1 MLTGLSIT
9 DEVWSRAKDIR
20 LLGIDVDGVLTDGTL
35 YYSDHGELMKAF
47 HTLDGF
53 RIKLLRQS
61 GIEVAVL
68 SGRDSPMLRRR
79 LSDLGITHIHLALK
93 EKGTSWGI
101 VQRQW
106 GLSVKQCAFI
116 GDDWIDVPALER
128 SGLAVAVPEAPG
140 KVKSMAHYVTSRAG
154 GKGAVAELAELLL
167 QSQGKLEALWEAS
180 RRSEGVGQ

>member
-1 MLTGLSIT
+1 MLTGLTVT
-9 DEVWSRAKDIR
+9 DDVWARAKEVR

-35 YYSDHGELMKAF
+35 YYSDHGELIKAF

-79 LSDLGITHIHLALK
+79 LSDLGVTHVHLALK
-93 EKGTSWGI
+93 EKGTAWSI
-101 VQRQW
+101 IQRQW
-106 GLSVKQCAFI
+106 GLSTEQSAFI
-116 GDDWIDVPALER
+116 GDDWIDVPAMER

-140 KVKSMAHYVTSRAG
+140 RVKAVAHYVTTRAG

-167 QSQGKLEALWEAS
+167 ESQEKLDGLWAAV